1 MSDPILGQDEVNA
14 LLDAIKMGGLSED
27 EEQQAAAAKAYDL
40 TSNHRVV
47 RGRMPA
53 LEIIND
59 RQARM
64 HRTSLSTIA
73 RRVVDVSY
81 RSSSLIRFGEV
92 QSNLPSPTCISV
104 VQLAPLNGFSAV
116 AFDTGFLYSILDILF
131 GGTGVSEAK
140 RVSGDLTAVEV
151 RLARRLVDAILADME
166 GAWAPIAKLRGE
178 FVRTESNPRFVT
190 IAAPGDVMVEV
201 IYDIEIEALM
211 TGTISV
217 LIPYSSLQPYKNR
230 LSSIMAGDDDTNE
243 KKEWER
249 CIHEKLLETQLELV
263 GILGTTRMQLSD
275 ILKLEPGNVIKLSSD
290 ASGPISILTDNIH
303 LAKGKPE
310 VAGGNAAIRLTG
322 PISGPRWRKKA
333 FRIN

>member
-14 LLDAIKMGGLSED
+14 LLDAIKMGGLN
-27 EEQQAAAAKAYDL
+27 EEEAERDPSIKAYDL

-59 RQARM
+59 RQARL
-64 HRTSLSTIA
+64 HRGSLSTIA

-92 QSNLPSPTCISV
+92 QSNMPAPTCISV
-104 VQLAPLNGFSAV
+104 VQLAPLNGFAAV

-131 GGTGVSEAK
+131 GGSGMNESK

-166 GAWAPIAKLRGE
+166 GAWSPILRLRGE

-190 IAAPGDVMVEV
+190 IAAPGDVMVEIV
-201 IYDIEIEALM
+201 YDLEIESLM
-211 TGTISV
+211 SGTISV

-230 LSSIMAGDDDTNE
+230 LSSIMASDDDDSE

-249 CIHEKLLETQLELV
+249 CIHEKVLETQLELV

-275 ILKLEPGNVIKLSSD
+275 ILNLEPGDVVKLSTN
-290 ASGPISILTDNIH
+290 ASGPISLQTDGVQV
-303 LAKGKPE
+303 AKGHPE
-310 VAGGNAAIRLTG
+310 VSGGNTALRLTS
-322 PISGPRWRKKA
+322 PVAGPRWRKKM